1 MYEEIKHSEAMTQP
15 ITAPPQPGQA
25 SGNGDYE
32 MTDCPAYATTN
43 TQSSSTAPP
52 LRVPASGNGDYEM
65 TECPAY
71 APTNTQSSSTREEL
85 DDREYEVINL

>member
-1 MYEEIKHSEAMTQP
+1 MYEEIKYSEAMTQS

-32 MTDCPAYATTN
+32 MTDCPAYA
-43 TQSSSTAPP
+43 
-52 LRVPASGNGDYEM
+52 
-65 TECPAY
+65 
-71 APTNTQSSSTREEL
+71 PTNIQNSSTREEL

>member
-15 ITAPPQPGQA
+15 ITAPP
-25 SGNGDYE
+25 
-32 MTDCPAYATTN
+32 
-43 TQSSSTAPP
+43 PP
-52 LRVPASGNGDYEM
+52 VPASGNGDYEM
-65 TECPAY
+65 TDCPAY

>member
-1 MYEEIKHSEAMTQP
+1 MYEEIKYSEAMTQP
-15 ITAPPQPGQA
+15 TTVPPPLVPA
-25 SGNGDYE
+25 SWNGNYE

-52 LRVPASGNGDYEM
+52 LPVPASGNGDYEM
-65 TECPAY
+65 TDCPAY

-85 DDREYEVINL
+85 DDREYEVIN